1 MSALAADRCP
11 GVRVL
16 HQAEDGAL
24 ARIRVPGGRVAAAQ
38 LRAVADA
45 AALGSGLVELTSRAN
60 LQLRGLP
67 DDAGPELVG
76 RMAATG
82 LLPSPAHD
90 RVRNLLGSPLAG
102 PDADA
107 ALSALDRGLCADPA
121 LAALPR
127 RFLFAVDDGSGLA
140 LDPGTDVA
148 LVPAANG
155 FALALAGR
163 LTSAA
168 RASTDLALDAARA
181 FLAVRGS
188 AWRIAQAPGGAD
200 AVAERMGLT
209 LGATVG
215 ARSTLAPG
223 ARRLDDGRFAVT
235 AMAPLGRLDRDTVAA
250 LAGLADEV
258 RVSRWRTLTVRGVA
272 EAEVAPLQ
280 RSLDELG
287 LIVAPDTGWTRL
299 SACPGVGGCA
309 KARIDVRSAARRR
322 AHVRSA
328 RAGAEHWSACE
339 RRCGEPRDAAV
350 SVVATPEGIVVTT
363 GGGERRVGS
372 TEQALEAVGA

>member
-1 MSALAADRCP
+1 
-11 GVRVL
+11 
-16 HQAEDGAL
+16 
-24 ARIRVPGGRVAAAQ
+24 
-38 LRAVADA
+38 
-45 AALGSGLVELTSRAN
+45 
-60 LQLRGLP
+60 
-67 DDAGPELVG
+67 
-76 RMAATG
+76 
-82 LLPSPAHD
+82 
-90 RVRNLLGSPLAG
+90 
-102 PDADA
+102 
-107 ALSALDRGLCADPA
+107 
-121 LAALPR
+121 
-127 RFLFAVDDGSGLA
+127 
-140 LDPGTDVA
+140 
-148 LVPAANG
+148 
-155 FALALAGR
+155 
-163 LTSAA
+163 
-168 RASTDLALDAARA
+168 
-181 FLAVRGS
+181 
-188 AWRIAQAPGGAD
+188 
-200 AVAERMGLT
+200 MGLT

-223 ARRLDDGRFAVT
+223 VRRLDGGRFAVT

-287 LIVAPDTGWTRL
+287 LVVAPDTGWTRL

-339 RRCGEPRDAAV
+339 RRCGEPRDAAI
-350 SVVATPEGIVVTT
+350 SVVATPEGIVVTA